1 MYSHLPYNPSALEDA
16 PLYVNAKQ
24 YNRILKRRQAR
35 ARLESNHMILPRKD
49 KVKLLFCC
57 PCSADTHPTPQCTQ
71 PFIHASRHNWAVER
85 KRGPGGRFLS
95 KEEMRR
101 IHEEEA
107 QGKTVKREEGGE
119 ETNTTSTNGKLEFED
134 LESKRRRIS

>member
-49 KVKLLFCC
+49 KVNFNFVVTD
-57 PCSADTHPTPQCTQ
+57 SADNTT
-71 PFIHASRHNWAVER
+71 IHSHLSTRLATTGLWNVRGDLGVAFCQKRKCVVSTKR
-85 KRGPGGRFLS
+85 KRRV
-95 KEEMRR
+95 RR
-101 IHEEEA
+101 
-107 QGKTVKREEGGE
+107 
-119 ETNTTSTNGKLEFED
+119 
-134 LESKRRRIS
+134 

>member
-1 MYSHLPYNPSALEDA
+1 
-16 PLYVNAKQ
+16 
-24 YNRILKRRQAR
+24 
-35 ARLESNHMILPRKD
+35 
-49 KVKLLFCC
+49 
-57 PCSADTHPTPQCTQ
+57 
-71 PFIHASRHNWAVER
+71 
-85 KRGPGGRFLS
+85 
-95 KEEMRR
+95 MRR

>member
-1 MYSHLPYNPSALEDA
+1 
-16 PLYVNAKQ
+16 
-24 YNRILKRRQAR
+24 
-35 ARLESNHMILPRKD
+35 
-49 KVKLLFCC
+49 
-57 PCSADTHPTPQCTQ
+57 
-71 PFIHASRHNWAVER
+71 VER